1 MAALGRDGT
10 WDSALS
16 ADGFAA
22 IRSVGFEPAGQV
34 FGAAVYYLSAT
45 AGVSCPG
52 TAARHLPGDASP
64 EAPGRSRTTL
74 SGPGI
79 LGPDTRIARALYEG
93 RRTAIDRMAGE
104 CADLGG
110 HGIVGA
116 ALQVREIPADSFT
129 AGAVEFTAIGTAVRA
144 SGCPPLARPF
154 TADLSGPDFAKLL
167 MAGWVPAG
175 IALGISVAGL
185 HDDLLTTSSGPW
197 GAGNAEVPAYT
208 DLMVRVRQDARGRL
222 EQAVR
227 RTGADG
233 VVVSAMNL
241 HVRSDPCR
249 AHPGGTDH
257 FAEAVITGTAVA
269 RFAGRRKTA
278 APPSLAVLPL
288 DAGDTGQLADR
299 DHGTRS
305 QSPDPTHDRRIH
317 RPLQRAPRALY
328 PDEDTEKILAS
339 IRDRLYHV

>member
-1 MAALGRDGT
+1 MAALRRGGA

-16 ADGFAA
+16 ADGLAA

-34 FGAAVYYLSAT
+34 FGAAVYYLTAT

-52 TAARHLPGDASP
+52 GARRFVLRDGSP
-64 EAPGRSRTTL
+64 EAPGSATAVSGTGIPGPASRL
-74 SGPGI
+74 
-79 LGPDTRIARALYEG
+79 AQALYDG
-93 RRTAIDRMAGE
+93 HRTAIDRMAVE

-129 AGAVEFTAIGTAVRA
+129 AGAVEFTVIGTAVRA

-154 TADLSGPDFAKLL
+154 ATGLSGQDFAKLV

-175 IALGISVAGL
+175 IALGISVAAL

-197 GAGNAEVPAYT
+197 GTANAEVPAYT
-208 DLMVRVRQDARGRL
+208 DLVVQARQDARSRL
-222 EQAVR
+222 ERAVLGL
-227 RTGADG
+227 GADG
-233 VVVSAMNL
+233 VVVSAVTL
-241 HVRSDPCR
+241 RVRSDACQ

-269 RFAGRRKTA
+269 RFTGRRATA
-278 APPSLAVLPL
+278 APPPSLAVLSL
-288 DAGDTGQLADR
+288 DAGKSR
-299 DHGTRS
+299 RS
-305 QSPDPTHDRRIH
+305 VAGSTAGARRFG
-317 RPLQRAPRALY
+317 
-328 PDEDTEKILAS
+328 AS
-339 IRDRLYHV
+339 TSG